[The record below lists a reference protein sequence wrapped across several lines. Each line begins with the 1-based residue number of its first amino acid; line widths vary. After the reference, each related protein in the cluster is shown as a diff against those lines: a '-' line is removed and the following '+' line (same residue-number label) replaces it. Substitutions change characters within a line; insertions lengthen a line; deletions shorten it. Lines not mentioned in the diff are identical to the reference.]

1 MKRLVLIALATVS
14 FIFPATLRASQH
26 LWDIQE
32 VFTTADGSIQFIE
45 FFTAS
50 SGQQF
55 LNNFTLT
62 EMNGANT
69 LSTFTFPND
78 LPLNSPLAGHPNT
91 ASTTANQ
98 TFLVATANFQALF
111 GIVPDYIIP
120 AGFLTSGA
128 GNVLDFNV
136 SPLESLSLSNLP
148 TDGFQSLN
156 GLSGDE
162 DPSHFSINSTATP
175 KNFRGETAV
184 VPEPV
189 TSATLI
195 LGTLLLAGMCGRRRS
210 SC

>member
-1 MKRLVLIALATVS
+1 MRRLILPTLIALT
-14 FIFPATLRASQH
+14 IFALPLPASQH

-32 VFTTADGSIQFIE
+32 VYTNADGSVQFIE

-55 LNNFTLT
+55 LNGFTLT
-62 EMNGANT
+62 EMSGATT
-69 LSTFTFPND
+69 LSSFTFPND

-98 TFLVATANFQALF
+98 TFLVATSNFTSLY

-120 AGFLTSGA
+120 AGFLTAGSGR
-128 GNVLDFNV
+128 VLDFNV
-136 SPLESLSLSNLP
+136 SPLESINLDSLP
-148 TDGFQSLN
+148 TNGVQSLN
-156 GLSGDE
+156 GIPGDE

-184 VPEPV
+184 IPEPG
-189 TSATLI
+189 TAAI
-195 LGTLLLAGMCGRRRS
+195 FIFGFLGLLGLRRVRAA
-210 SC
+210 